1 MKLVKDNSQKNI
13 LVRLPN
19 WVGDVIMALPFIE
32 AVKKKFP
39 DHQIHVVIKN
49 GLEDILAFAEGID
62 TISTYS
68 KKEHKGFV
76 GGYKFGKQL
85 SKKFDYE
92 FFYCLPNSFSSAW
105 IGYFTHSKNRIGFKS
120 EMRNFL
126 FSKSYEKPIGRHRV
140 NDYLHLLK
148 ESSPLDA
155 AEVKSSLQLRE
166 RNAIVS
172 NTPDK
177 KNLLLNINSEAFSRR
192 IPFESAAS
200 LLLKLGETD
209 NYTIYLTGS
218 NKEAPYVKKVLD
230 LLPEDFRIENRA
242 GRTSLK
248 ELFELV
254 GSMDFVVSTDSG
266 IAHIANAFGVNTV
279 VIFGAGDERNTRP
292 FNTQNLKIIRKPDL
306 ACAPCVSNKC
316 IFRTPKCI
324 SDLNMER
331 VVTALKLFK

>member
-1 MKLVKDNSQKNI
+1 MKSVKNNSQKHI
-13 LVRLPN
+13 LIRLPN
-19 WVGDVIMALPFIE
+19 WVGDVIMALPFID
-32 AVKKKFP
+32 AVKKTFP
-39 DHQIHVVIKN
+39 EHLIHVVIKK
-49 GLEDILAFAEGID
+49 GLEDIIAFTEGID

-68 KKEHKGFV
+68 KKEYKGLI

-85 SKKFDYE
+85 SKKFNYE

-105 IGYFTHSKNRIGFKS
+105 IGYFTQSKNRIGFKN

-126 FSKSYEKPIGRHRV
+126 LSEACAKPTGQHRV

-148 ESSPLDA
+148 EFSNIDA
-155 AEVKSSLQLRE
+155 AQVKSSLHLTE
-166 RNAIVS
+166 RHSHVS
-172 NTPDK
+172 NTPVK

-192 IPFESAAS
+192 IPVESAAS
-200 LLLKLGETD
+200 LLLKLGETN
-209 NYTIYLTGS
+209 NYTIYLSGS
-218 NKEAPYVKKVLD
+218 NKEIPYVKEVLN
-230 LLPEDFRIENRA
+230 LLPEDFRIENWA

-292 FNTQNLKIIRKPDL
+292 FNSRNLKIIRKPDL
-306 ACAPCVSNKC
+306 ECAPCVSNKC
-316 IFRTPKCI
+316 IFQTPKCI
-324 SDLNMER
+324 SELNMER
-331 VVTALKLFK
+331 VVTALQLF

>member
-1 MKLVKDNSQKNI
+1 MKSVKDNSQKNI

-19 WVGDVIMALPFIE
+19 WVGDVIMALPFID
-32 AVKKKFP
+32 AVKKTFP
-39 DHQIHVVIKN
+39 EHQIHVVIKS

-68 KKEHKGFV
+68 KKEYKGLL

-105 IGYFTHSKNRIGFKS
+105 IGYFTQSKNRIGFKN
-120 EMRNFL
+120 EMRDFL
-126 FSKSYEKPIGRHRV
+126 LSESCDKPTGQHRV

-148 ESSPLDA
+148 EFSPLDA
-155 AEVKSSLQLRE
+155 VEVKSSLQLTE
-166 RNAIVS
+166 RHSYVG
-172 NTPDK
+172 NTSVK

-192 IPFESAAS
+192 IPVESAAS
-200 LLLKLGETD
+200 LLLKLGETN
-209 NYTIYLTGS
+209 NYTLYLSGS
-218 NKEAPYVKKVLD
+218 NKEIPYVKEVLN
-230 LLPEDFRIENRA
+230 LLPADFKIENRA

-279 VIFGAGDERNTRP
+279 VIFGAGDERKTRP
-292 FNTQNLKIIRKPDL
+292 FNSRNLKIIRKPNL
-306 ACAPCVSNKC
+306 ECAPCISNKC
-316 IFRTPKCI
+316 IFHTPKCI
-324 SDLNMER
+324 SELNMER
-331 VVTALKLFK
+331 VVTALQLF